1 MYNGKNRR
9 PPNIR
14 KQVILFIAVLLL
26 LAGVYI
32 VGTHFERKARPQERG
47 IASANIGQLHRV
59 EFDGA
64 TYVEKTGLTTILMM
78 GVDNASGSQRYG
90 ARQGGQAD
98 FLLLLVIDHKGN
110 TIHQLQIDRDTMAEV
125 QVLGVLG
132 NPVGTKSMQICLS
145 HGFGV
150 SDKDNCGYTL
160 QAMENLL
167 EGVEINL
174 YLSFNMESIGIVNDA
189 LGGVT
194 VTFDEDF
201 TMYDPQM
208 VKGATLT
215 LTGEQAESFVRG
227 RMDVG
232 DGTNESRMVRHRT
245 YMAAAMEGLTEQ
257 MREDTEYVGAL
268 YDELESVMT
277 TNVSRGRMI
286 NEVNKAYK
294 YEVLPVETLDGEYA
308 VGADGFMEFHAA
320 DDAVIEW
327 VMHTLYELQ

>member
-1 MYNGKNRR
+1 
-9 PPNIR
+9 
-14 KQVILFIAVLLL
+14 
-26 LAGVYI
+26 
-32 VGTHFERKARPQERG
+32 
-47 IASANIGQLHRV
+47 
-59 EFDGA
+59 
-64 TYVEKTGLTTILMM
+64 
-78 GVDNASGSQRYG
+78 
-90 ARQGGQAD
+90 
-98 FLLLLVIDHKGN
+98 
-110 TIHQLQIDRDTMAEV
+110 
-125 QVLGVLG
+125 
-132 NPVGTKSMQICLS
+132 MQICLS

-174 YLSFNMESIGIVNDA
+174 YLSFNMESIGMVNDA

-277 TNVSRGRMI
+277 TNVSRGRLI